1 MCSAPLLPRP
11 IATDSRR
18 RHRHGARP
26 PLLALLMGALAGAP
40 LGALAPHSAA
50 LAQDAPRDV
59 ADEAQY
65 HFVRGNRL
73 YREGKFEEALGHYYA
88 SNRLVPNRNVQFN
101 VARCLEQL
109 KQFEEAYRA
118 WSAIDERALPE
129 AERATVK
136 AAVDR
141 LRPYLALVEVVSDP
155 PGASI
160 FLVRRDL
167 GSLGAAPKRLAVPEG
182 RKKVL
187 LELAGH
193 RPIETEVDAVKGKE
207 VRVVGKLERIYGA
220 IEFRRLP
227 AEAEV
232 RKDLVDGEV
241 LRRGSGP
248 VRLVPG
254 RQVFFVTGPG
264 WEPQRLEVEV
274 KPDTT
279 VPVDVVLAPAV
290 PPAGTLVVRANLD
303 GALVRIDGGEVG
315 FTPAVIEG
323 VAAGERKVEVSR
335 EGRQTYA
342 TTVTIKRN
350 DRAYLDVRLR
360 RADPEVTAAT
370 KSLVRAE
377 QAPGSISV
385 LTADEIAAFGWTT
398 LAQALAGVRGA
409 FASDDRGY
417 ASLGFRGF
425 SPPGDYTNRVLVL
438 VDGHPINDVLTGQ
451 GYVGHD
457 VDVDLANV
465 ERIEVVR
472 GPGSVLY
479 GTGALFG
486 VINVVTRRPTTGLH
500 AGVDTRWGS
509 LGESGARATVGGAS
523 GPFDIQISAAVMKAL
538 GDRRYLHGD
547 GAAALRAD
555 VEEARHVDLLGR
567 AGPFTLRAGWNERQ
581 KNVPTG
587 AFQTRPEPG
596 TTYTDRRLF
605 AEARLDQAIGVTHLS
620 VRAAYDQSSFEGR
633 YKLTAAPDGTPR
645 DDVSD
650 SFTAHG
656 IVGELRLLLP
666 ELARQNL
673 TLGAEAQAWLDLDL
687 GDASLAAQKAAGA
700 TSELVLSGYVVDDWR
715 IADRLRV
722 NAGLRFDHYQNSFGS
737 TINPRLA
744 VLGRPYDGGNTKL
757 LLGRSFRAPS
767 VYERFYND
775 GDVTQR
781 SAGRLDPEQIRSVEV
796 EHAHAL
802 EDDLQLVGS
811 LFANQVSGLIEL
823 GEGADGKY
831 VYANRAEDVRSFG
844 AEAEL
849 RWEPGAGTQLAFA
862 YSWQRVRALSDN
874 GEAPFPNAPTH
885 LVSLRVLHA
894 LLPGALRI
902 GNEILFDAGRPTRLG
917 TRVEDAFI
925 WNVTVSGGLRA
936 WRARYFL
943 GAFNLL
949 DVRGYGPGFPAGDE
963 LEGSLTV
970 PRYGR
975 SVRAGLSWA
984 W

>member
-1 MCSAPLLPRP
+1 MATRTARPLPDP
-11 IATDSRR
+11 IATS
-18 RHRHGARP
+18 ALRP
-26 PLLALLMGALAGAP
+26 PRPSGRYVRLFTLLALLGGAP
-40 LGALAPHSAA
+40 LAPA

-73 YREGKFEEALGHYYA
+73 YREGRFEDALGHYYA
-88 SNRLVPNRNVQFN
+88 SNRLAPNRNVQFN

-109 KQFEEAYRA
+109 KLFEEAYRS
-118 WSAIDERALPE
+118 WSALDAQVLPE

-141 LRPYLALVEVVSDP
+141 LRPYLALIEIVSDP

-160 FLVRRDL
+160 FLTRRDL
-167 GSLGAAPKRLAVPEG
+167 GALGATPKRLAVPEG
-182 RKKVL
+182 KTKVL

-193 RPIETEVDAVKGKE
+193 RPVEAEVDVVKGKE
-207 VRVVGKLERIYGA
+207 LRIERTLERIYGE

-227 AEAEV
+227 TEAEI
-232 RKDLVDGEV
+232 RRDLVDGEV
-241 LRRGSGP
+241 LRRGPGKA
-248 VRLVPG
+248 RLVPG
-254 RQVFFVTGPG
+254 RQVFFVTGAG

-274 KPDTT
+274 RPDAT

-290 PPAGTLVVRANLD
+290 PPSGTLVVRANFD
-303 GALVRIDGGEVG
+303 GALVRVDGREVG
-315 FTPAVIEG
+315 FSPAVIEG
-323 VAAGERKVEVSR
+323 VLVGERRVEVSR
-335 EGRQTYA
+335 DGRQAHTA
-342 TTVTIKRN
+342 TVTIKRN
-350 DRAYLDVRLR
+350 DRTYLDVHLR
-360 RADPEVTAAT
+360 RADPEVSAAT

-385 LTADEIAAFGWTT
+385 LTADQIAAFGWTT
-398 LAQALAGVRGA
+398 LAQALGGVRGA

-451 GYVGHD
+451 GYVGRD

-472 GPGSVLY
+472 GPGSILY

-486 VINVVTRRPTTGLH
+486 VINVVTRRPAAGLH

-509 LGESGARATVGGAS
+509 LGETAARATVGGAS
-523 GPFDIQISAAVMKAL
+523 GRFDAQVSAAVMKAL
-538 GDRRYLHGD
+538 GDRRYLHED

-555 VEEARHVDLLGR
+555 VEEARHVDLLAR
-567 AGPFTLRAGWNERQ
+567 AGPVTLRAGWNERE
-581 KNVPTG
+581 KHVPTG

-605 AEARLDQAIGVTHLS
+605 AELRLDQAIGATRLAA
-620 VRAAYDQSSFEGR
+620 RAAYDQSTFEGL
-633 YKLTAAPDGTPR
+633 YKLTSAPDGTAR
-645 DDVSD
+645 NDVSD
-650 SFTAHG
+650 SFEAHG
-656 IVGELRLLLP
+656 AVGELRLALP
-666 ELARQNL
+666 ELLRQSL
-673 TLGAEAQAWLDLDL
+673 TVGAEAQAWLDLDL
-687 GDASLAAQKAAGA
+687 GDASLEAQRAAGA

-715 IADRLRV
+715 IAERLRA
-722 NAGLRFDHYQNSFGS
+722 NLGLRFDHYKNSFGS
-737 TINPRLA
+737 TVNPRLA
-744 VLGRPYDGGNTKL
+744 LMGRPYDGGNSKL

-781 SAGRLDPEQIRSVEV
+781 SAGRLDPEQILSAEV

-802 EDDLQLVGS
+802 DDDLQLVGS
-811 LFANQVSGLIEL
+811 LFANQVAGLIEL
-823 GEGADGKY
+823 GEGEDGKY
-831 VYANRAEDVRSFG
+831 VYANRSEDVRSYG

-849 RWEPGAGTQLAFA
+849 RWEPGDGTSLTFA
-862 YSWQRVRALSDN
+862 YSWQRVRALSLD
-874 GEAPFPNAPTH
+874 GEALFPNAPTH
-885 LVSLRVLHA
+885 LVALRVLRA
-894 LLPGALRI
+894 LMPGALRL
-902 GNEILFDAGRPTRLG
+902 GNEVLFDAGRPTRLG

-925 WNVTVSGGLRA
+925 WNATLSGGLRA

-963 LEGSLTV
+963 LERSLTV